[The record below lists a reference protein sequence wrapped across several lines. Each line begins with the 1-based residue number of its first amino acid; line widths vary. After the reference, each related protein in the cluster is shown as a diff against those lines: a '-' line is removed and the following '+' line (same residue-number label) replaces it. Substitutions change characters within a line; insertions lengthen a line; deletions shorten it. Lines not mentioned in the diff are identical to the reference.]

1 MNAAKT
7 AKTLQEVRT
16 ALHEMGLG
24 NYPVTVIPTGR
35 GTTKPFGLNEMA
47 ICVTHGPGAFGTQME
62 TLDKY
67 FSVSLFLHWF
77 KARKNYLKLTAAER
91 AEITT
96 HPEIWEKE
104 YLANNVQTIT
114 LD

>member
-24 NYPVTVIPTGR
+24 DYPVTVIPTEARR
-35 GTTKPFGLNEMA
+35 GEMA

-67 FSVSLFLHWF
+67 FSVNLFLHWF
-77 KARKNYLKLTAAER
+77 RARKNYLKLTAAER

-104 YLANNVQTIT
+104 YLANNIQTVH
-114 LD
+114 LN